1 MKDLVEFMAKALVEN
16 PDEVSVSERSYRE
29 RVVLRLRVAPDD
41 AGRVIGKGGRVA
53 NAMRSVLRVSSIRQ
67 GRDVTLKIL

>member
-16 PDEVSVSERSYRE
+16 PDDVQVSERVYRE
-29 RVVLRLRVAPDD
+29 RVVLRLQVAPED

-53 NAMRSVLRVSSIRQ
+53 NAIRSVLKVASTRQ
-67 GRDVTLKIL
+67 SRDVILKIM